1 MAGLYPVLR
10 LEIGQFSDP
19 GRKRTNNEDWLG
31 TFQPD
36 DSDPLDAKGS
46 LFLVADGMGGHRSGE
61 MASRRAVDQVI
72 RTYYDDPDV
81 DPAASLQR
89 AFRTANAALYAQ
101 ADEGTPARRAG
112 TTLVAAAVRQ
122 DKVWIANIGD
132 SRAYLLRNGKL
143 RRLSRDHS
151 WASAGAEVGLSENW
165 IGRHIITRALGLKQS
180 IEVDTYVPLDL
191 QVGDRILLCTDGL
204 TAPLADDK
212 IEQIASHHTPQ
223 RAAEVLVQAANDQG
237 GPDNVSVILI
247 EVTGRS
253 TVLRWQGI
261 REFLSAPFDAETWQK
276 AAISIQEAVPGR
288 EKGLRSPILIGI
300 LVLVVLALIGLG
312 FVLGLILFR

>member
-1 MAGLYPVLR
+1 MAGLHPVLQ
-10 LEIGQFSDP
+10 LEVGQFSHP

-31 TFQPD
+31 TFQPED
-36 DSDPLDAKGS
+36 GDQLDTKGS

-72 RTYYDDPDV
+72 RAYFDDPDT
-81 DPAASLQR
+81 DPAGSLQR

-101 ADEGTPARRAG
+101 TGDGGTARRAG
-112 TTLVAAAVRQ
+112 TTLVAAAVRH
-122 DKVWIANIGD
+122 DKLWIANIGD
-132 SRAYLLRNGKL
+132 SRAYLLRNVKL

-151 WASAGAEVGLSENW
+151 WASAGAQAGLSENW

-180 IEVDTYVPLDL
+180 VEVDSYVPLDL

-204 TAPLADDK
+204 TTPLVDK
-212 IEQIASHHTPQ
+212 EIEHIASRHTAQ
-223 RAAEVLVQAANDQG
+223 HAAEALVQAANDRG

-253 TVLRWQGI
+253 TAGGWRTF
-261 REFLSAPFDAETWQK
+261 EDF
-276 AAISIQEAVPGR
+276 
-288 EKGLRSPILIGI
+288 
-300 LVLVVLALIGLG
+300 
-312 FVLGLILFR
+312 